1 MPVEGLSHQ
10 NVRTYYKGIKE
21 MRADEKRGDLTA
33 GQWTADT
40 QRARALARALATGAP
55 DSPEEVRAA
64 FVAEL
69 APGAELRRGAVA
81 SPSSAGAASAAPLGV
96 QARLRG
102 LKDLA
107 TVRWA
112 GLLLQTVD
120 PHPVAAVATSAQI
133 AALRICLGKD
143 PDALAG
149 PEILAAAR
157 SAAADGEK
165 LLGCDDRVSAR
176 LGRLAGHLDDYPLD
190 LQDVC
195 AGTGSAADEA
205 FPFAVAMVA
214 RSPALV
220 ESTLL
225 AAVNVGG
232 DASAVGACVGALLG
246 ALHGLDAFPTDWL
259 DALDDADA
267 IRAEARSAR
276 RRARRLTQAETR
288 PDSAARTWDAATA
301 WRPPT
306 SANTP
311 SGAVSAPRVPA
322 GRATTLTPRRDAAR
336 TARWASGEA

>member
-1 MPVEGLSHQ
+1 MPAPFRDRLVATILGSAVGDALGMPVEGLSHQ
-10 NVRTYYKGIKE
+10 NVRTYYKGVKE
-21 MRADEKRGDLTA
+21 MRADEKRGDLDA

-64 FVAEL
+64 FVAEMDGV
-69 APGAELRRGAVA
+69 ALRRGDVA

-107 TVRWA
+107 SARWA
-112 GLLLQTVD
+112 GLLLQSVD
-120 PHPVAAVATSAQI
+120 PHPVAHVAAAAQV
-133 AALRICLGKD
+133 AALRTCLGKD

-149 PEILAAAR
+149 PEIVAAAR
-157 SAAADGEK
+157 SAALDGEK
-165 LLGCDDRVSAR
+165 LLGTDGRVSSR
-176 LGRLAGHLDDYPLD
+176 LGRVVGRLDDYPLD
-190 LQDVC
+190 LQDLC

-232 DASAVGACVGALLG
+232 DASAVGACVGAMLG
-246 ALHGLDAFPTDWL
+246 ALHGLGAFPDAWL

-267 IRAEARSAR
+267 IRAEAGA
-276 RRARRLTQAETR
+276 LV
-288 PDSAARTWDAATA
+288 DAL
-301 WRPPT
+301 
-306 SANTP
+306 
-311 SGAVSAPRVPA
+311 G
-322 GRATTLTPRRDAAR
+322 G
-336 TARWASGEA
+336 

>member
-1 MPVEGLSHQ
+1 MPAPFRDRLVATILGSALGDALGMPVEGLSHQ

-21 MRADEKRGDLTA
+21 MRADEKRGDLEA

-40 QRARALARALATGAP
+40 QRARALTRALATGAP

-64 FVAEL
+64 FVATL
-69 APGAELRRGAVA
+69 PGADAFRRGAVT
-81 SPSSAGAASAAPLGV
+81 SPSSAGAACAAPLGV

-107 TVRWA
+107 SVRWA
-112 GLLLQTVD
+112 GLLLQSVD
-120 PHPVAAVATSAQI
+120 AHPAAHVAAAAQV
-133 AALRICLGKD
+133 AALRTCLGKD

-149 PEILAAAR
+149 PEIVAAAR
-157 SAAADGEK
+157 SAAVDGEK
-165 LLGCDDRVSAR
+165 LLGTDDRVSAR
-176 LGRLAGHLDDYPLD
+176 LGRVAGRLDDYPLD

-246 ALHGLDAFPTDWL
+246 AIHGLDPFPDAWL
-259 DALDDADA
+259 DALEDADVL
-267 IRAEARSAR
+267 RAEAEA
-276 RRARRLTQAETR
+276 LV
-288 PDSAARTWDAATA
+288 DAL
-301 WRPPT
+301 
-306 SANTP
+306 
-311 SGAVSAPRVPA
+311 G
-322 GRATTLTPRRDAAR
+322 G
-336 TARWASGEA
+336 